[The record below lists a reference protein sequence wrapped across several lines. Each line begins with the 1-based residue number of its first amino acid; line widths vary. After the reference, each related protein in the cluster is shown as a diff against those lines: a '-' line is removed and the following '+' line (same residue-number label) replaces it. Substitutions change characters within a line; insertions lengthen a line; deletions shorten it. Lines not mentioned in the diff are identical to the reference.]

1 MMEPQIRF
9 CTSADGTRIGFATFG
24 EHGGVPMVAVPAWGG
39 YVLDEHTE
47 PWVGKTIEVPARHR
61 RTIVYDRRGI
71 GASQRDVSDLSLAA
85 QIDDLAAVAD
95 AVEADLF
102 DLWGSIDSAAIT
114 VSCAARYRDRVS
126 RLMLFSPFSNA
137 AEIPFGREAIRT
149 AGLIRTDWSAARRSM
164 AAPRFDTADLQR
176 SWSSV
181 LRRSMSQE
189 VAARYWEEF
198 IAGLDITAEL
208 PRVHAPTLVL
218 HFSEDKWVPI
228 EASKTIA
235 SLISDARFVSLE
247 ATRLVF
253 ADRFED
259 VALPFLSEGRQEKAS
274 ELPSGVTAI
283 LFTDIAGST
292 ALTER
297 LGDEVFREKARGLDR
312 ALRAAIQENGG
323 TPIEGRLLG
332 DGVLATFASAR
343 QAIEAA
349 LQCGEAGSDRGLP
362 LHVGVHAGDVIREED
377 NVYGG
382 AVNIAAR
389 IASASAPDEVLV
401 SQTVRDLARTSAGVA
416 FEDRGERTLK
426 GIEEPLRLFAVREG
440 GAR

>member
-1 MMEPQIRF
+1 
-9 CTSADGTRIGFATFG
+9 
-24 EHGGVPMVAVPAWGG
+24 
-39 YVLDEHTE
+39 
-47 PWVGKTIEVPARHR
+47 
-61 RTIVYDRRGI
+61 
-71 GASQRDVSDLSLAA
+71 
-85 QIDDLAAVAD
+85 
-95 AVEADLF
+95 
-102 DLWGSIDSAAIT
+102 
-114 VSCAARYRDRVS
+114 
-126 RLMLFSPFSNA
+126 
-137 AEIPFGREAIRT
+137 
-149 AGLIRTDWSAARRSM
+149 
-164 AAPRFDTADLQR
+164 
-176 SWSSV
+176 
-181 LRRSMSQE
+181 MSQE